1 MGVGS
6 RFCAGAGAGAGIP
19 SGLHDAAGI
28 QWEGDDD
35 GDGDGDGCG
44 GD

>member
-6 RFCAGAGAGAGIP
+6 HCAGAGAGDGCP
-19 SGLHDAAGI
+19 PGLHDAAGVHGD
-28 QWEGDDD
+28 GDDD

-44 GD
+44 GG